1 MNPFSELAITEPSKV
16 LYQRNLSLILGKGY
30 KSLDGLSDM
39 KKVMEYVNTK
49 KSHSTQRTYISS
61 IITALKDKPQYDEIR
76 RQYQIILK
84 NDVHEQFNDTK
95 TDKQK
100 DNWVELGVLQ
110 KLLENKQ
117 IKLFK
122 DIKAQ
127 KKEPL
132 GPSLFND
139 LTAHMVCCL
148 YLLSAPRRNKD
159 YAQMYIGT
167 GTDIDKNYYDSNK
180 NTFKFINFKTNRT
193 YNTQTINIPANLQ
206 DVLKVYMKYHSKTN
220 PKFILFYNEQELQL
234 DGDIKNILSA
244 YLGTKIGVSLLRNI
258 YASSI
263 MKEDKKE
270 LQQLISK
277 IDDVATMM
285 GTSSTVLINQYTK
298 K

>member
-1 MNPFSELAITEPSKV
+1 MNPFSELAITEPSKI

-49 KSHSTQRTYISS
+49 KSLSTKRTYISS

-76 RQYQIILK
+76 RQYQMILK
-84 NDVHEQFNDTK
+84 NDFSESFSDEK

-132 GPSLFND
+132 GPSLFNE
-139 LTAHMVCCL
+139 LTAHIICCL
-148 YLLSAPRRNKD
+148 YLMIEPRRNKD

-167 GTDIDKNYYDSNK
+167 GTDVDKNYYDVKK
-180 NTFKFINFKTNRT
+180 NQFIFNNYKTNKK
-193 YNTQTINIPANLQ
+193 YNTQVVDIPADLQ
-206 DVLKVYMKYHSKTN
+206 QVLKVYMKYHSKTN
-220 PKFILFYNEQELQL
+220 LRFILFYNEQGLQL

-244 YLGTKIGVSLLRNI
+244 YLGTKMGVSLLRNI
-258 YASSI
+258 YASSV
-263 MKEDKKE
+263 MKDDKNE
-270 LQQLISK
+270 LHQLISK
-277 IDDVATMM
+277 IDDVATKM
-285 GTSSTVLINQYTK
+285 GTSSTVLLNQYTK